1 MRELKSDADCADCI
15 CRVCA
20 RNSCND
26 SWNHHLEECN
36 GWKSCTCECSIGD
49 LCVYETEDDCPNF
62 LPDEE
67 I

>member
-1 MRELKSDADCADCI
+1 MRRVFQSAEDCADCI

-26 SWNHHLEECN
+26 SKNHLCDY
-36 GWKSCTCECSIGD
+36 KICECDCVIGD
-49 LCVYETEDDCPNF
+49 LKVEIACDMF

-67 I
+67 SC